1 MGPEQHAQDY
11 FDQKICHQCALWGT
25 NLEVILA
32 WAEEDSL
39 PNEVDDVEE
48 GDIRTEVE
56 VVKKRDEK
64 TGQLFTLPSAKDP
77 AANAKVRVTLRWS
90 YSRR

>member
-39 PNEVDDVEE
+39 PNEP
-48 GDIRTEVE
+48 T
-56 VVKKRDEK
+56 
-64 TGQLFTLPSAKDP
+64 TS
-77 AANAKVRVTLRWS
+77 KVRKLPRP
-90 YSRR
+90 